1 MTDKNKVEIR
11 INIDG
16 AFIGFI
22 CGFVLSTYMA
32 IFYFS

>member
-1 MTDKNKVEIR
+1 MSDKNKVEIR

-22 CGFVLSTYMA
+22 CGFVLATYMS
-32 IFYFS
+32 IVYFA